1 MAKFGAHRKLRVPTS
16 AASRNREPMPH
27 SDFLRSTS
35 VRVTASPIGKIIR
48 AAGGVSAMAITGQLI
63 LVATIPILARLYSP
77 AEFGVFTIYLSTVN
91 ILGAVAALR
100 FEPSLYGV
108 KETGQTYVTV
118 KLILLAVLV
127 TGVLAFA
134 AGQLLLG
141 VAPAPLRH
149 LVWLVPIGM
158 SGAALVE
165 TMNCWAL
172 RAGLLRDFAV
182 GRLML
187 PATMALLQL
196 VFGFA
201 RLGGEAMV
209 HAHILSQFVFLAFLG
224 FRILRWEDVRGISR
238 APWRSVLDKARRE
251 YKFPLFDIPA
261 TLGSYAIN
269 NLPSILIGSLFGA
282 AFAGY
287 LGVAARLVT
296 GPIVLIATPLSNV
309 FVAEANKN
317 SNHGHILGI
326 ARGLLFL
333 AAGLTALPI
342 LALGLAA
349 PYLVV
354 PLLGKAWIP
363 TAQIMTALAFMGAVQ
378 ALSTPLSEVPALLRR
393 QEVRLLVD
401 AARMVLVFGPLLAG
415 AQAGWEPI
423 DVIYCMAA
431 GGTIGFAL
439 KTAASLYLLQR
450 DAEPAKAALPT
461 SYTIARK
468 EPHEAPIE

>member
-1 MAKFGAHRKLRVPTS
+1 MS
-16 AASRNREPMPH
+16 Y
-27 SDFLRSTS
+27 SDFLRS
-35 VRVTASPIGKIIR
+35 REGRITASPIGKIVR
-48 AAGGVSAMAITGQLI
+48 AAGGVSAMAIAGQLT

-77 AEFGVFTIYLSTVN
+77 ADFGVFTIYLSTVN

-108 KETGQTYVTV
+108 KDTEQTYVTV
-118 KLILLAVLV
+118 KLILLAVLT
-127 TGVLAFA
+127 TGALTFA
-134 AGQLLLG
+134 AGQVLLSF
-141 VAPAPLRH
+141 APVHLRA

-165 TMNCWAL
+165 AMNCWAL
-172 RAGLLRDFAV
+172 RAGLLRDFAL
-182 GRLML
+182 GRLIL

-196 VFGFA
+196 VFGLA

-209 HAHILSQFVFLAFLG
+209 HAHVISQFIFLAFLG
-224 FRILRWEDVRGISR
+224 FRILTWDDVRGIYR
-238 APWRSVLDKARRE
+238 APWRSAFDKAVRE

-269 NLPSILIGSLFGA
+269 NLPAILVGSLFGA

-287 LGVAARLVT
+287 LGVATRLVT

-317 SNHGHILGI
+317 SNRAHLLGI
-326 ARGLLFL
+326 ARGLVIL

-354 PLLGKAWIP
+354 PLLGEAWIP

-378 ALSTPLSEVPALLRR
+378 ALSTPLGEVPALLRR
-393 QEVRLLVD
+393 QEVRLVVD

-415 AQAGWEPI
+415 AKAGWEPI
-423 DVIYCMAA
+423 DVIYLMAA
-431 GGTIGFAL
+431 GGTVGFAI
-439 KTAASLYLLQR
+439 KTAASLYLLKR
-450 DAEPAKAALPT
+450 DTNAVQIPLP
-461 SYTIARK
+461 SPYAIARK
-468 EPHEAPIE
+468 EHHEAPIE